1 MGYNILLQIIDQ
13 VVYFNKFLYVLYQ
26 LLAGAKGLLSIP
38 TYTTMEERNN
48 PTSSNYDVIF
58 GERTV
63 RLHIDIKSE
72 TLDLEAT
79 SGQDVIGYGCTETV
93 VDQTIR
99 LNKAINE
106 LQIEGAKAIYRG
118 YKTVLEDIKNG
129 LIDPNIPQ
137 QVKAFAN
144 NVKACIDA
152 EKDINEYEG
161 NNSSNEAKFEDVK

>member
-1 MGYNILLQIIDQ
+1 
-13 VVYFNKFLYVLYQ
+13 
-26 LLAGAKGLLSIP
+26 
-38 TYTTMEERNN
+38 MEERNN
-48 PTSSNYDVIF
+48 PTSSNNYDVIF

-63 RLHIDIKSE
+63 RLHVDIRNE

-79 SGQDVIGYGCTETV
+79 SGQDVIGCGCTETV
-93 VDQTIR
+93 VTQTIR

-118 YKTVLEDIKNG
+118 YKTVLRDIKDG
-129 LIDPNIPQ
+129 LVDPDIPQ
-137 QVKAFAN
+137 QAKAFAN

-161 NNSSNEAKFEDVK
+161 NNSSNEANFEDVK